1 MHLIT
6 KQIPDKHEQQWELKT
21 STHLSLSYTMFSK
34 FDDSEIPFA
43 DGFLDVVETDT
54 HRLRLSLGS
63 LQRGSVGHHHHSR
76 TTDHDNIRQGLSIVC
91 PAFSRVNILDRL
103 RTGDMPSCSQ
113 VSCCLAACAL
123 SPARA
128 WRWPPLRWR
137 HNYVMHYII
146 GFEGGVSHSTVAKD
160 GWRRQIVC
168 DKKKKEE
175 KKKKKKR

>member
-1 MHLIT
+1 MHFLLQRLQTAEKFYALDNQTNSRQTRTTMRI
-6 KQIPDKHEQQWELKT
+6 KT

-128 WRWPPLRWR
+128 WRWPPLR
-137 HNYVMHYII
+137 
-146 GFEGGVSHSTVAKD
+146 
-160 GWRRQIVC
+160 
-168 DKKKKEE
+168 
-175 KKKKKKR
+175 